1 MHELFH
7 EHGRPTDQDMKERL
21 KKKLEIDEYCG
32 EQLRKLSEKK
42 VTYDKL
48 WDDKL
53 HSTVS
58 TLMIYL
64 F

>member
-1 MHELFH
+1 
-7 EHGRPTDQDMKERL
+7 MKERL
-21 KKKLEIDEYCG
+21 KKRLEDDKYCS
-32 EQLRKLSEKK
+32 EQLRKLNKEKYS
-42 VTYDKL
+42 YDQL

-58 TLMIYL
+58 TVIIYL